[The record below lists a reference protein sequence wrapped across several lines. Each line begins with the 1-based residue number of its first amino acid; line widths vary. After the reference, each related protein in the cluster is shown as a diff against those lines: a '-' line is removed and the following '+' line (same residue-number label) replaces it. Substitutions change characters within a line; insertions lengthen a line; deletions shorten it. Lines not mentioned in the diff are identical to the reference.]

1 VIRVV
6 ALTSGKNLPA
16 SRFRVRQF
24 IEPLRHQ
31 GINVRERH
39 LPVSKY
45 VSSPNRV
52 AARLL
57 TAAKIL
63 GRFPGV
69 AASRFADVTWFER
82 ELIPGR
88 FTLEAF
94 SGRPRLFDVDD
105 ALWLLPGGDR
115 FSERIVASCDGVIA
129 GNEFLADHYRKTSV
143 PVWVVP
149 TSIDTDVWTPRRSP
163 AGESWVIGWI
173 GTSSN
178 LPHLCAIE
186 PVLRDFLRQHPEA
199 SLLVVCDQEPV
210 FPTLPGDR
218 WRFERWSSARE
229 VGLVQTMDVGLMPL
243 PDTDSSRGKCSC
255 KMLSYMAAGIPV
267 VVSPVGTN
275 REILERG
282 QVGMA
287 ARSASDWKAGL
298 EALFQDRSLCARL
311 GAQGRAIVE
320 AGYSVRKS
328 VVALTRIFREV
339 TGS

>member
-1 VIRVV
+1 MIRVV

-24 IEPLRHQ
+24 IEPLRLQ
-31 GINVRERH
+31 GIQVREHH
-39 LPVSKY
+39 LPFSKY
-45 VSSPNRV
+45 ASSSSRAV
-52 AARLL
+52 ARIL
-57 TAAKIL
+57 TAAKVL
-63 GRFPGV
+63 GRLPAV

-88 FTLEAF
+88 CTLEAL

-105 ALWLLPGGDR
+105 ALWLLRSGDR

-129 GNEFLADHYRKTSV
+129 GNEFLADHYRKTGV

-149 TSIDTDVWTPRRSP
+149 TSIDTDVWTPRPSP

-178 LPHLCAIE
+178 LPYLCAIE

-199 SLLVVCDQEPV
+199 SLLVVCDEEPV

-243 PDTDSSRGKCSC
+243 PDTDSARGKCSC
-255 KMLSYMAAGIPV
+255 KMLSYMAVGIPV

-275 REILERG
+275 REILQRD

-287 ARSASDWKAGL
+287 ARTASDWKAGL
-298 EALFQDRSLCARL
+298 ETLFEDRSLCARL

-328 VVALTRIFREV
+328 VVTLTRIFREV

>member
-1 VIRVV
+1 VIRVL

-24 IEPLRHQ
+24 IEPLRRQ
-31 GINVRERH
+31 GIHVRESH
-39 LPVSKY
+39 LSFSKY

-57 TAAKIL
+57 TAAKVL
-63 GRFPGV
+63 GRLPGV

-88 FTLEAF
+88 FTLEALT
-94 SGRPRLFDVDD
+94 GRPRLFDVDD
-105 ALWLLPGGDR
+105 ALWLLPSGDR

-129 GNEFLADHYRKTSV
+129 GNEFLADHYRKTGV
-143 PVWVVP
+143 PIWVVP
-149 TSIDTDVWTPRRSP
+149 TSIDTDVWTPRTSP

-173 GTSSN
+173 GTASN
-178 LPHLCAIE
+178 LPYLCAIE

-199 SLLVVCDQEPV
+199 SLLVVCDQKPV
-210 FPTLPGDR
+210 FPTLSGDR
-218 WRFERWSSARE
+218 WRFERWSPAHE
-229 VGLVQTMDVGLMPL
+229 VGLVQRMDVGLMPL

-255 KMLSYMAAGIPV
+255 KMLSYMAVGIPV

-275 REILERG
+275 REILEQG
-282 QVGMA
+282 QVGLA

-298 EALFQDRSLCARL
+298 EALFEDRGLCARL

-320 AGYSVRKS
+320 AGYSARKS
-328 VVALTRIFREV
+328 VVTLTRIFREV